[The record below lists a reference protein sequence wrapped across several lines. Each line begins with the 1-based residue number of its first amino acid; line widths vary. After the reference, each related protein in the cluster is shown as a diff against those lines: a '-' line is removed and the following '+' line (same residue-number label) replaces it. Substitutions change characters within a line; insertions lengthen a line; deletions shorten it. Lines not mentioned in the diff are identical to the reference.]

1 MSPES
6 VALVVHDLKNE
17 LGALEGALHAL
28 ALQPDAERAT
38 EAHHQCQ
45 DLRARLVSFLTL
57 YGRSDELR
65 AHCEDESP
73 AELLEA
79 LRQRCAARAPRLTV
93 RVPVSVDL
101 PPYAF
106 FDRRLLSL
114 ALEAALHNA
123 ARFARSS
130 IELGA
135 RVQGHELVF
144 TIDDDGPGLDHDDDH
159 SCDEATQNTGLG
171 TELCKAVARAHGLA
185 AADGGVSLSN
195 RPQGG
200 ARFEIRL
207 PT

>member
-6 VALVVHDLKNE
+6 AALVVHDLKNE
-17 LGALEGALHAL
+17 LGALEGALQVL

-38 EAHHQCQ
+38 QAHRQCQ
-45 DLRARLVSFLTL
+45 DLRARMVSFLTL
-57 YGRSDELR
+57 YGRNGELQ
-65 AHCEDESP
+65 AHSEDESP
-73 AELLEA
+73 AEVLAA
-79 LRQRCAARAPRLTV
+79 LRSRCAARTPWLEVRAAP
-93 RVPVSVDL
+93 SAEL

-106 FDRRLLSL
+106 FDRRLLTL

-123 ARFARSS
+123 ARFATSS

-135 RVQGHELVF
+135 RLEGGELVF
-144 TIDDDGPGLDHDDDH
+144 TVEDDGPGLDHGVDVAPH
-159 SCDEATQNTGLG
+159 NTGLG
-171 TELCKAVARAHGLA
+171 TQLCRAVARAHGLSA
-185 AADGGVSLSN
+185 PDGGVSLTN

>member
-28 ALQPDAERAT
+28 AIQPDAARAT
-38 EAHHQCQ
+38 QAHHQCQ
-45 DLRARLVSFLTL
+45 DLRARLVTFLTL
-57 YGRSDELR
+57 YGRADELR

-73 AELLEA
+73 AELLQA

-93 RVPVSVDL
+93 QAAASADL
-101 PPYAF
+101 PPYAY
-106 FDRRLLSL
+106 FDRRLLTL

-130 IELGA
+130 IELDA
-135 RVQGHELVF
+135 RVQGRELIF
-144 TIDDDGPGLDHDDDH
+144 TIEDDGPGLHH
-159 SCDEATQNTGLG
+159 GSDETTHNTGLG
-171 TELCKAVARAHGLA
+171 TQLCRAVARAHGLA